1 MKKKYLAILCAGFML
16 WGLPAI
22 ADTLIDDGYGFVNP
36 TNITSVFVGDG
47 NDDDGDLDG
56 LIWMVN
62 TPEAWLE
69 GLLGLQYD
77 DPSVFEVVNEP
88 DNKDNWQYAV
98 ISYTYLKDS
107 CTTDRS
113 FTHLEDSCITNG
125 SPTWYAAFIDDGDH
139 VLDYTSWSDTLNTG
153 FNVTG
158 TRYFADAAA
167 PVPEPSTMLLLG
179 TGMIG
184 IAGVVRRKFK
194 KS

>member
-1 MKKKYLAILCAGFML
+1 MKKKYLAILCVGFML
-16 WGLPAI
+16 WGLPAM
-22 ADTLIDDGYGFVNP
+22 ADMLIDSGFGFNP
-36 TNITSVFVGDG
+36 STLPAVLVGDG
-47 NDDDGDLDG
+47 IDGKGFTTWTVNDS
-56 LIWMVN
+56 
-62 TPEAWLE
+62 EAWLE

-107 CTTDRS
+107 GITSITNRS
-113 FTHLEDSCITNG
+113 DTCLEDSCTING

-139 VLDYTSWSDTLNTG
+139 VLDYTSWSDTLNAG
-153 FNVTG
+153 INVTG

-184 IAGVVRRKFK
+184 MAGAVRRKFK
-194 KS
+194 KK